1 MCGSWISV
9 QCAAFKDALPSLIVG
24 IPNVKEIHEQGLG
37 FQTVPNVDVVLL
49 FAICHSA
56 AKILSNP
63 SVVCN

>member
-1 MCGSWISV
+1 M
-9 QCAAFKDALPSLIVG
+9 PSLIVG